1 MSENKARKFSTHRLE
16 INISYPFP
24 TIIGLLSL
32 FIYIA
37 SVSLQGLPDYGMELY
52 LPIGW
57 DSIAMTEELVSAI
70 WTLTA
75 RAAVLSILNSF
86 LIVLLLVPLL
96 IAFNFALSFSNG
108 QIRTLV
114 SYPIGRG
121 KLLLVKSGLVFIL
134 MATAVTLGGIIGLV
148 FFYPFSIDV
157 VLLGQLLIPLW
168 ITVFLM
174 TASCTFIA
182 VLSRSAPVT
191 AVGGIGLWFGVFVM
205 IPTQSVPSFLVYA
218 LYPVLAAINYITP
231 GSPSPSPISYLWST
245 SMNDVLYG
253 CGVALVLGILLLYL
267 SIMVFRRL
275 EV

>member
-16 INISYPFP
+16 INMSYPFP

-32 FIYIA
+32 CIYVT
-37 SVSLQGLPDYGMELY
+37 SVFLQGLPDYGMELY

-57 DSIAMTEELVSAI
+57 DSVTMTEELVTAI
-70 WTLTA
+70 QTMTT
-75 RAAVLSILNSF
+75 RAAVVSILNSF

-96 IAFNFALSFSNG
+96 IAFNFALGFSNG

-114 SYPIGRG
+114 SYPVGRG
-121 KLLLVKSGLVFIL
+121 KLLLVKGGVVFVLI
-134 MATAVTLGGIIGLV
+134 ATAVTLGGIIGLV

-157 VLLGQLLIPLW
+157 VVLGQLLIPLW

-174 TASCTFIA
+174 TASCVFIA

-191 AVGGIGLWFGVFVM
+191 AVGGIGVWFGVFVM

>member
-57 DSIAMTEELVSAI
+57 DSIVIGEELATAI
-70 WTLTA
+70 WTMTT
-75 RAAVLSILNSF
+75 RAAVISILNSF
-86 LIVLLLVPLL
+86 LIVLLLIPLL
-96 IAFNFALSFSNG
+96 IAFNFALSFNNG

-114 SYPIGRG
+114 SYPVGRG
-121 KLLLVKSGLVFIL
+121 KLLLVKGGVVFVLI
-134 MATAVTLGGIIGLV
+134 ATAVTLGGIIGLV

-191 AVGGIGLWFGVFVM
+191 AVGGIGLWFGVLVM
-205 IPTQSVPSFLVYA
+205 IPTQSVPPFLVYA
-218 LYPVLAAINYITP
+218 LYPIFAAINYITP

>member
-1 MSENKARKFSTHRLE
+1 M
-16 INISYPFP
+16 SYPFP

-32 FIYIA
+32 CIYVT
-37 SVSLQGLPDYGMELY
+37 SVFLQGVPDFDMELY

-57 DSIAMTEELVSAI
+57 DSVTMTEELVTAI
-70 WTLTA
+70 QTMTT
-75 RAAVLSILNSF
+75 RAAVVSILNSF

-96 IAFNFALSFSNG
+96 IAFNFALGFSNG
-108 QIRTLV
+108 QIRTLL
-114 SYPIGRG
+114 SYPVGRG
-121 KLLLVKSGLVFIL
+121 KLLLVKGGLVFVLI
-134 MATAVTLGGIIGLV
+134 ATAVTLGSIIGLV

-157 VLLGQLLIPLW
+157 VVLGQLLIPLW

-174 TASCTFIA
+174 TASCVFIA

-218 LYPVLAAINYITP
+218 LYPILAAINYVAQDRT
-231 GSPSPSPISYLWST
+231 SPIFYLWTT
-245 SMNDVLYG
+245 SITDVLYG

>member
-1 MSENKARKFSTHRLE
+1 M
-16 INISYPFP
+16 SYPFP

-37 SVSLQGLPDYGMELY
+37 SVSLQGLPDHGMQLY

-57 DSIAMTEELVSAI
+57 DPVVMTDELAAAIRTMTTRASA
-70 WTLTA
+70 
-75 RAAVLSILNSF
+75 LSIVNSF
-86 LIVLLLVPLL
+86 HIVLLLIPLL
-96 IAFNFALSFSNG
+96 IAFNFALSFGNG

-134 MATAVTLGGIIGLV
+134 IATTVTVGAITGLI
-148 FFYPFSIDV
+148 FYYPFSIDV
-157 VLLGQLLIPLW
+157 VVLGQLLIPLW

-174 TASCTFIA
+174 TTSCMFIA
-182 VLSRSAPVT
+182 VLSRSAPIT
-191 AVGGIGLWFGVFVM
+191 AVGGIGLWVGIYIM
-205 IPTQSVPSFLVYA
+205 IPGQSIPPFLAYS
-218 LYPVLAAINYITP
+218 LYPILAAINFVAPESP
-231 GSPSPSPISYLWST
+231 GPSPFSYLWTT
-245 SMNDVLYG
+245 SMTDVLYG
-253 CGVALVLGILLLYL
+253 CGIALALGILFLYF

>member
-1 MSENKARKFSTHRLE
+1 MSEDKARKFSAHRLE
-16 INISYPFP
+16 ISMSYPFP
-24 TIIGLLSL
+24 SIIGFLSL

-37 SVSLQGLPDYGMELY
+37 SVFLQGLPDYGMELY

-57 DSIAMTEELVSAI
+57 DSIAMTEELATAI
-70 WTLTA
+70 QTMTM
-75 RAAVLSILNSF
+75 RASVLSILNSF
-86 LIVLLLVPLL
+86 LVVLLLVPLL
-96 IAFNFALSFSNG
+96 IAFNFALSFNNG
-108 QIRTLV
+108 QMRTLV

-134 MATAVTLGGIIGLV
+134 IATTVTLGGIIGLV
-148 FFYPFSIDV
+148 FFYPFSIDIV
-157 VLLGQLLIPLW
+157 VLGQLLIPLW
-168 ITVFLM
+168 ITVFLI
-174 TASCTFIA
+174 TASCVFIA

-191 AVGGIGLWFGVFVM
+191 AAGGIGLWFGVFVM

-245 SMNDVLYG
+245 SMNDVLIG